1 MRSQNIF
8 CTEKQ
13 YNYFAIII
21 NDNSGVIISDR
32 KALVV
37 ASDLVN
43 PFIYSS
49 ELQTRWVSE
58 DNSTFFFFLF
68 LNENVCC
75 DPSLETSRKDG
86 SNDRSQHIFLCFH
99 MENHT

>member
-13 YNYFAIII
+13 YNYFASII

-43 PFIYSS
+43 LFIYSS
-49 ELQTRWVSE
+49 ELQTRWVFE
-58 DNSTFFFFLF
+58 DNSTFFFYFLMKMY
-68 LNENVCC
+68 VVI
-75 DPSLETSRKDG
+75 P
-86 SNDRSQHIFLCFH
+86 H
-99 MENHT
+99 

>member
-21 NDNSGVIISDR
+21 NDKSGVIISHR

-43 PFIYSS
+43 LFIYSS

-58 DNSTFFFFLF
+58 DNSTFFFFYF
-68 LNENVCC
+68 LMKTYVVI
-75 DPSLETSRKDG
+75 P
-86 SNDRSQHIFLCFH
+86 H
-99 MENHT
+99 